1 MVQNSTNFAWKLGLL
16 LSISKVATRFIFFI
30 FDSYFNYFLNL
41 TQKYESG
48 VHNLFLSGTL
58 VLGVV
63 GVVGQLAMLAVDL
76 VQLLE
81 PGDEE

>member
-1 MVQNSTNFAWKLGLL
+1 MNLVFT
-16 LSISKVATRFIFFI
+16 I
-30 FDSYFNYFLNL
+30 YFSL
-41 TQKYESG
+41 
-48 VHNLFLSGTL
+48 GTL

>member
-1 MVQNSTNFAWKLGLL
+1 MNLVFT
-16 LSISKVATRFIFFI
+16 ISFRT
-30 FDSYFNYFLNL
+30 
-41 TQKYESG
+41 
-48 VHNLFLSGTL
+48 GTL

-76 VQLLE
+76 VPLLE

>member
-1 MVQNSTNFAWKLGLL
+1 MNLVFK
-16 LSISKVATRFIFFI
+16 I
-30 FDSYFNYFLNL
+30 YFQ
-41 TQKYESG
+41 T
-48 VHNLFLSGTL
+48 GTL

-63 GVVGQLAMLAVDL
+63 GAVGLLATLAVDP

>member
-1 MVQNSTNFAWKLGLL
+1 MNLEFT
-16 LSISKVATRFIFFI
+16 ISFQT
-30 FDSYFNYFLNL
+30 
-41 TQKYESG
+41 
-48 VHNLFLSGTL
+48 GTL

-63 GVVGQLAMLAVDL
+63 GVVGQLAMLAVDP

>member
-1 MVQNSTNFAWKLGLL
+1 M
-16 LSISKVATRFIFFI
+16 
-30 FDSYFNYFLNL
+30 

-76 VQLLE
+76 VPLLE